1 MLTMILIGFA
11 AGLCVPFV
19 ASRFGKYL
27 PSDPG
32 TALSQMWHRP
42 RFPKGLSATHRLRF
56 RQMWTKLGMISLL
69 WGGISAGAAA
79 LIGIYF
85 PPSAHVWLMF
95 FWLILAVLTA
105 IDERYFLLPDV
116 LTIPLLLLG
125 LAYSLWGNG
134 IPIETSLAG
143 ALYGYLLPSVSVLI
157 VSPFLKDSF
166 GGGDV
171 KMLAALGAW
180 FGMIPLSVL
189 LLISVVSFV
198 LWAVFTKQRAGAYG
212 PHLALAAMITLFLVQ
227 MKALTFL

>member
-85 PPSAHVWLMF
+85 PSSAHVWLMF